1 MFIFIFKLSP
11 MVQLQNLTSECTL
24 PLIYIQL
31 DLKNKIHYLYL
42 LEQITFLNSA
52 STYYTTIFVVY
63 KVDRLRGIF
72 NFFGGWGGA
81 NLCTLQPQRASIHLS
96 YKRHG
101 SGTERCSLTGRKT
114 MTNLETVLSYI

>member
-42 LEQITFLNSA
+42 LEQITFLNSLLPLI
-52 STYYTTIFVVY
+52 T
-63 KVDRLRGIF
+63 
-72 NFFGGWGGA
+72 
-81 NLCTLQPQRASIHLS
+81 PQFL
-96 YKRHG
+96 
-101 SGTERCSLTGRKT
+101 
-114 MTNLETVLSYI
+114 

>member
-72 NFFGGWGGA
+72 NFFGGWGVQIYALYNHNG
-81 NLCTLQPQRASIHLS
+81 LQFTCHTRDTGLELKDA
-96 YKRHG
+96 R
-101 SGTERCSLTGRKT
+101 SLEGK
-114 MTNLETVLSYI
+114 L